1 MHPTEPSTSPK
12 APSSGADAEIVAQWR
27 ELATAAARGRAPAD
41 LAQQL
46 CEGLQADVLYVDRPE
61 ASAARG
67 RVGLWQAR
75 QPVLAGLSAASQVDE
90 LVRRSASPWLLAEP
104 ALQIGASGP
113 AGQLREHLHRALGS
127 VDLTATP
134 ITVQAGASAHAV
146 LSSVC
151 DIAQGMGCP
160 PASLCATVQGDP
172 LGALARFGGLAVPV
186 STAWD
191 HLAQAVERSAELPG
205 VRVVAPS
212 GVWAAQAGAEPAT
225 QIGVVLCSLLQAL
238 RALEQRG
245 IDPSRA
251 AASVELG
258 LALRG
263 NVVLD
268 LATIRALRSLA
279 GRVLAACGAP
289 GAVFLHASLPTTE
302 LASVDP
308 YTNLLRLSAAGF
320 AGAAG
325 GADALTLP
333 PHDAATA
340 EPGEQAL
347 RLAANLHLLLSRE
360 AMLDRV
366 VDPTA
371 GAYAIEHLTHQLARG
386 AWSELQRI
394 EGAGGLRSVLSDG
407 SLHATI
413 ARSAA
418 ARAAAVARRE
428 QVWIGVSQY
437 ADPSAALPALAAVPQ
452 AELTRAGERV
462 EPFAPVRPAAGWE
475 ALRRRLAPSG
485 ARALLVEL
493 GPVHAHK
500 ARSDFLRD
508 ALQVA
513 GFRVSGTGPVASA
526 EAAAAFASDGAP
538 IACICGSDADRERV
552 VAPLAAQLVDAG
564 ARAVVVAGDW
574 PADPE
579 PWRAAGVTH
588 AARLGDDLLATLTSL
603 ADAAE
608 RT

>member
-1 MHPTEPSTSPK
+1 MHPTEPSTPPK
-12 APSSGADAEIVAQWR
+12 ASDSGAHAELVAQWR
-27 ELATAAARGRAPAD
+27 QLATTAARGRAPAD

-61 ASAARG
+61 GSVARG
-67 RVGLWQAR
+67 RDGIWQAR
-75 QPVLAGLSAASQVDE
+75 QPVLGGRSATAQVDE
-90 LVRRSASPWLLAEP
+90 LVRRGASPWLSADP
-104 ALQIGASGP
+104 ALRIGAPGP
-113 AGQLREHLHRALGS
+113 TGQLREHLNRAVGNL
-127 VDLTATP
+127 DLTTTQ
-134 ITVQAGASAHAV
+134 ITVQAGASTHAV
-146 LSSVC
+146 LSTLC
-151 DIAQGMGCP
+151 DIAQGSGCP
-160 PASLCATVQGDP
+160 SASLRATVQGDP

-186 STAWD
+186 SAAWD
-191 HLAQAVERSAELPG
+191 DLAKAVQRAADLPG

-225 QIGVVLCSLLQAL
+225 QIAVVLCSLLEAL
-238 RALEQRG
+238 RALEDRG

-251 AASVELG
+251 AASLEIG

-268 LATIRALRSLA
+268 LATVRALRSLA

-340 EPGEQAL
+340 EPGEQGL

-371 GAYAIEHLTHQLARG
+371 GAYAIEHLTHELAREV
-386 AWSELQRI
+386 WSGLQRI
-394 EGAGGLRSVLSDG
+394 EGAGGLRAVLADG

-428 QVWIGVSQY
+428 QVWVGVSQY
-437 ADPSAALPALAAVPQ
+437 ADPSAALPALAAAPQ
-452 AELTRAGERV
+452 ADLTGAAERV

-493 GPVHAHK
+493 GPLRAHK

-513 GFRVSGTGPVASA
+513 GFGVDGTGPVASA
-526 EAAAAFASDGAP
+526 EAASAFASTGAP
-538 IACICGSDADRERV
+538 IACICGSDDDRERV

-564 ARAVVVAGDW
+564 ARAVVVAGGW

-588 AARLGDDLLATLTSL
+588 AVRLGDDLLATLTSL